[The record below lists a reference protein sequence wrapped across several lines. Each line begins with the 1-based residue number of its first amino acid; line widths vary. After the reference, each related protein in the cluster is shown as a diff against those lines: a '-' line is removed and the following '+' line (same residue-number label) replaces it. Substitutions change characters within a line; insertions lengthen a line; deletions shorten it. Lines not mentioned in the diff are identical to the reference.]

1 MKYHIITTK
10 MDHTAKYIVGVEDGK
25 TIEDDY
31 EVISGLDWVHNEY
44 GQEEVVSTVEATDKQ
59 IADAVK
65 HTGFAGKSAKE
76 IKEMAPVADS
86 GIK

>member
-10 MDHTAKYIVGVEDGK
+10 MDHTAKYIVGVESGK

-44 GQEEVVSTVEATDKQ
+44 GQEEVVSIVEATDKE

-65 HTGFAGKSAKE
+65 YTGLAEKSAKE